1 VILNGL
7 DGNLPALDRVAA
19 LALGAELAAVNIG
32 VAIRASL
39 ADILEDKA
47 GVTLRAVNFRV
58 HPTQRISS
66 GVVVELRD
74 CPNRPPA
81 CVRVAVLTRYCDG
94 SVRICD
100 LGMRPPYIPVSYTHL
115 ENPFVTKNGSGLC
128 LAPEASMRD
137 SFNWKSSPLP
147 SIMTR

>member
-1 VILNGL
+1 MCAHQRKPVLVILNGL

-100 LGMRPPYIPVSYTHL
+100 LGMRPPYIL
-115 ENPFVTKNGSGLC
+115 RIL
-128 LAPEASMRD
+128 R
-137 SFNWKSSPLP
+137 
-147 SIMTR
+147 